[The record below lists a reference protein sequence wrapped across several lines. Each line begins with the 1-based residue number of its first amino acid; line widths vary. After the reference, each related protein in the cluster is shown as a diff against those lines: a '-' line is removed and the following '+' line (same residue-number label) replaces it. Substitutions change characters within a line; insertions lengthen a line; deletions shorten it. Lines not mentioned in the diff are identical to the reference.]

1 MSDPARSWVAHLRSG
16 GSTPWADWLRDPGPA
31 GRYDG
36 PLPGAAQLELVRR
49 LAAARPAGLT
59 DTAFTVLADRAL
71 HRSGVGRGQPDLPLL
86 VPGRPAATGVGAPP
100 TDPAEVPVDELLRV
114 AVGLLADL
122 VVEAGPLPARTL
134 PPRRLLP
141 RRRFH
146 LAGAPVTVDA
156 LRTSLA
162 AAGQV
167 EGGWSPEVLLV
178 VRPLDVHL
186 AEVWSTRVQHGAPV
200 RWSTFAGRWARRD
213 VLPPSADLP
222 RIADHWAGKVGPSRV
237 HLVVD
242 PTLADAARLIGL
254 RRTPAVARDGHAVH
268 ALAPAGTDLLRRL
281 NRVLNV
287 RVPDELH
294 AGLVR
299 RARALLPAGPAASLA
314 LPEPHRAWA
323 ARRAGEVAA
332 ALRAGGYPVH
342 GDLGGIAPRH
352 LGSAAPRRS
361 EVLASALEA
370 CLVLATG
377 AGRNDRAERADGAGG
392 RPSRGAEGTA
402 R

>member
-16 GSTPWADWLRDPGPA
+16 GSTPWADWLRSPGPA
-31 GRYDG
+31 GEYDG

-49 LAAARPAGLT
+49 LAAARPAGVPE
-59 DTAFTVLADRAL
+59 ARFAALADRAL
-71 HRSGVGRGQPDLPLL
+71 HRSGVGRGQPDLPLP
-86 VPGRPAATGVGAPP
+86 VPGRPAAAGVGAPP
-100 TDPAEVPVDELLRV
+100 TDPADVPVDELLRV

-146 LAGAPVTVDA
+146 LAGAPVTVDV

-162 AAGQV
+162 AAGEV

-178 VRPLDVHL
+178 ARPLDVHL

-200 RWSTFAGRWARRD
+200 RWPTFAGRWARRD

-222 RIADHWAGKVGPSRV
+222 RIAGHWAGKVGAARV
-237 HLVVD
+237 HVVVE
-242 PTLADAARLIGL
+242 PSLADAARLVGL
-254 RRTPAVARDGHAVH
+254 RRPPAVAGDGFDVH

-287 RVPDELH
+287 RVPDEEH
-294 AGLVR
+294 VGLVR
-299 RARALLPAGPAASLA
+299 RARALLPARPVAPLA
-314 LPEPHRAWA
+314 LPERHRAWA
-323 ARRAGEVAA
+323 ERRAEEVAA

-342 GDLGGIAPRH
+342 GDLAGIAPRH
-352 LGSAAPRRS
+352 LGAAAPRRS
-361 EVLASALEA
+361 EVLSSALET

-377 AGRNDRAERADGAGG
+377 VDGGSRVDGGG
-392 RPSRGAEGTA
+392 RPTRGAEGTA

>member
-1 MSDPARSWVAHLRSG
+1 VTDPARSWVAHLRSG
-16 GSTPWADWLRDPGPA
+16 GSTPWADWLRSPGPD
-31 GRYDG
+31 GTYDG

-49 LAAARPAGLT
+49 LAAARPAGLPVASF
-59 DTAFTVLADRAL
+59 TALADRAL
-71 HRSGVGRGQPDLPLL
+71 HRSGVGRGQPDLPLP
-86 VPGRPAATGVGAPP
+86 VPGRTTTAGVGAPP
-100 TDPAEVPVDELLRV
+100 TDPADVPVDELLRV

-122 VVEAGPLPARTL
+122 VAAAGPLPERTL

-146 LAGAPVTVDA
+146 LDGAPVTVDA

-162 AAGQV
+162 AVGEV

-178 VRPLDVHL
+178 ARPLDVHL

-200 RWSTFAGRWARRD
+200 RWGTFAGRWARRD
-213 VLPPSADLP
+213 LLPPSADLA
-222 RIADHWAGKVGPSRV
+222 RIAEHWAGKVGPSRV
-237 HLVVD
+237 HVLVD
-242 PTLADAARLIGL
+242 PTLADAARTIGL
-254 RRTPAVARDGHAVH
+254 RRPPAAARDGHAVL

-299 RARALLPAGPAASLA
+299 RARSLLPARPAAPLA
-314 LPEPHRAWA
+314 LPEQHRAWA
-323 ARRAGEVAA
+323 ARRAEEVAA
-332 ALRAGGYPVH
+332 ALSAGGYPVH

-352 LGSAAPRRS
+352 LGAAAPRRS
-361 EVLASALEA
+361 EVLSSALET

-377 AGRNDRAERADGAGG
+377 VDGADGAGG

-402 R
+402 VTRK